1 MFLLFI
7 FLGSASV
14 ARGLSL
20 YLDTLLNDTLKNTFR
35 EIAPINVD
43 FMSPYFDF
51 FTFALSLVLSGKRLK
66 HLNLYNFY
74 NNFSWFG
81 IWNERK

>member
-1 MFLLFI
+1 MQGALP

-20 YLDTLLNDTLKNTFR
+20 YLDTLINDTLKDTFR
-35 EIAPINVD
+35 EIAPINVN

-51 FTFALSLVLSGKRLK
+51 FTFGLSVIFSGKDLSHSNSVYFK
-66 HLNLYNFY
+66 HFVC
-74 NNFSWFG
+74 
-81 IWNERK
+81 